1 MGTSVRM
8 ASIQLPGTWAGH
20 TSSRSLCLWDR
31 MTTRMRALFRRGR
44 RDNRKASNQGLGRG
58 RGSTSPGFSS
68 HRTQALGQHP
78 RLPWCAL
85 RPPFPQRLTVF
96 RPAGYWHPRQELG
109 GWFIWGFLP
118 AHRDFYR
125 GRLSAV
131 PTRTG
136 SSHPT
141 ELNFLEVWLID
152 LVPRFL
158 LLPVISFDS
167 KQLRI
172 GVKIKSK
179 LLNMVCVAQKFI

>member
-1 MGTSVRM
+1 MGLGTSVRM
-8 ASIQLPGTWAGH
+8 ASIQQPGTWAGH

-141 ELNFLEVWLID
+141 ELNFLEVWLI
-152 LVPRFL
+152 
-158 LLPVISFDS
+158 
-167 KQLRI
+167 
-172 GVKIKSK
+172 
-179 LLNMVCVAQKFI
+179 